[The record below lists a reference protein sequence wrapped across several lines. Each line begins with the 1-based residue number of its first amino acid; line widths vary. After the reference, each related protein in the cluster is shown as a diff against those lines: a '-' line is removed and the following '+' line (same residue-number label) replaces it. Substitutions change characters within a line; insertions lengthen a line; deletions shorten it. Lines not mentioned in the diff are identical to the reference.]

1 MCFKPLP
8 FAHGGRFLPAA
19 VLNASRC
26 WHEWH
31 TWVAMFVHAIVLGAL
46 LCLIGSGA
54 HTWCAPLQ
62 HSVSMPA
69 GFESIFIL
77 FRADCFLVRL
87 LLCTA
92 SSSSAVVCLGGC
104 SATCSLR
111 YTSAAPHIAHTHSS
125 HTAHCTSTQHTAH
138 QSNLTHTY
146 TAGRC
151 MHMHFACAAGAGLHL
166 TGRRSTNAYH

>member
-8 FAHGGRFLPAA
+8 FAHGGRFLPVA

-111 YTSAAPHIAHTHSS
+111 YTSAAPHIAHTHTARTQ
-125 HTAHCTSTQHTAH
+125 HTALPHSTQHTNRTLH
-138 QSNLTHTY
+138 THTPLVDVCIC
-146 TAGRC
+146 TLLVQPVPVC
-151 MHMHFACAAGAGLHL
+151 I
-166 TGRRSTNAYH
+166 